1 MAAKDKE
8 QTTGTETA
16 PAREFFTVQ
25 AVGTLNKRRMRSGIV
40 FSEDAQT
47 VARDDFTPDQ
57 WSAIVMD
64 PYLKVIQTTAP
75 ESDQQADSEA

>member
-8 QTTGTETA
+8 QTTAGTA

-25 AVGTLNKRRMRSGIV
+25 AVGTLNKRRMRSGVV
-40 FSEDAQT
+40 FSEDART